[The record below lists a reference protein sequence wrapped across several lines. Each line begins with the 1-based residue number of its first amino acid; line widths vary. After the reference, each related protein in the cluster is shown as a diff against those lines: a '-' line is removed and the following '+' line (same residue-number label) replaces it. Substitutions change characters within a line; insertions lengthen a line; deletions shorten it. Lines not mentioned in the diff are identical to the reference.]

1 MKITING
8 ESKEVQDGITVTGLL
23 REISTPAVGV
33 AVELNREIVPRSLH
47 VSTIIEEGDLL
58 EIVKMVGGG

>member
-8 ESKEVQDGITVTGLL
+8 ESKEVRDGMTVAELL

-33 AVELNREIVPRSLH
+33 AVELNQAIVPRSLH
-47 VSTIIEEGDLL
+47 VSTILEEGDLL

>member
-8 ESKEVQDGITVTGLL
+8 ESKEVSDGITVTELL
-23 REISTPAVGV
+23 QEISTPAVGV
-33 AVELNREIVPRSLH
+33 AVELNRAIVPRSLH
-47 VSTIIEEGDLL
+47 ASTVLQDGDLL

>member
-8 ESKEVQDGITVTGLL
+8 ESKEVSDGITVTELL

-33 AVELNREIVPRSLH
+33 AVELNRAIVPRSLH
-47 VSTIIEEGDLL
+47 ASTVLQYGDLL

>member
-8 ESKEVQDGITVTGLL
+8 ELKEVRCGIAVSELL
-23 REISTPAVGV
+23 QEINTPAVGV
-33 AVELNREIVPRSLH
+33 AVELNRAIVPRSLH
-47 VSTIIEEGDLL
+47 ASTILEEDDLL

>member
-8 ESKEVQDGITVTGLL
+8 ESKEVRDGITVTELL
-23 REISTPAVGV
+23 EDIDTPAVGV
-33 AVELNREIVPRSLH
+33 AVELNRAIVSRSLH
-47 VSTIIEEGDLL
+47 SSTILQGGDLL

>member
-8 ESKEVQDGITVTGLL
+8 ESKEVNDGITVTELL
-23 REISTPAVGV
+23 QEISTPVVGV
-33 AVELNREIVPRSLH
+33 AVELNRAIVPRSLH
-47 VSTIIEEGDLL
+47 VSTVLQEGDLL

>member
-8 ESKEVQDGITVTGLL
+8 ESKEVNDGMTVAELL
-23 REISTPAVGV
+23 QEISTPAVGV
-33 AVELNREIVPRSLH
+33 AVELNQAIVPRSLH
-47 VSTIIEEGDLL
+47 VSTVLQEGDLL